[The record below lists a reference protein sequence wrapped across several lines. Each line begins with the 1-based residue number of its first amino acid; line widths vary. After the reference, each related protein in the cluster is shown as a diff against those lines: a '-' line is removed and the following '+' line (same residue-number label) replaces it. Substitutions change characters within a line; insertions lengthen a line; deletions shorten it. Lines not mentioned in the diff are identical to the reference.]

1 LSLWIFQYVVLD
13 RACSHSQFVKS
24 SKLVKGDKGLAIFQ
38 KEHENIL
45 KDLTRAVAPGRIRE
59 EEKDFDHLSRR
70 LEDYKKFNNKVTKY
84 KIYIEEIDGEI
95 KICQKAVQLLR
106 KQQITDR
113 QDEDR
118 VWAAIK
124 TVQKLENKLETQMI
138 QFGTICTKNKQLRSE
153 IDHLLCLRRV
163 FMSQWQR
170 LVDRLSD
177 GKKSMLDLIE
187 EATIAY
193 NQREEWCSKLQILR
207 TRALHDLTSNL

>member
-1 LSLWIFQYVVLD
+1 
-13 RACSHSQFVKS
+13 VKS
-24 SKLVKGDKGLAIFQ
+24 SKLIKGDKGLAIFQ
-38 KEHENIL
+38 KEHENTL

-59 EEKDFDHLSRR
+59 EEKYFDHLSRR
-70 LEDYKKFNNKVTKY
+70 LEDYKEFNNKVTKY

-95 KICQKAVQLLR
+95 KICQKAAQLLR

-113 QDEDR
+113 RYEDR

-124 TVQKLENKLETQMI
+124 TVQKLKNKLETQMI
-138 QFGTICTKNKQLRSE
+138 QFGTICTKNKQLRSKIE
-153 IDHLLCLRRV
+153 HILCLRRV